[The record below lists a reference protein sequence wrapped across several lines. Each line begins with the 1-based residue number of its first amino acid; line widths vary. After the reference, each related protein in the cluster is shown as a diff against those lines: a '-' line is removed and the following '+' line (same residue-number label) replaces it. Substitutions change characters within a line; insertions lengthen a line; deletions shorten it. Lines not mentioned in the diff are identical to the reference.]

1 MASPMRKHASFSVYS
16 HQNTVLFTP
25 RARQG
30 SAGTGSHENARFGI
44 AGAAQTTPNAPPT
57 PLTLMWR
64 ADTPPCKFTDAHGP
78 LRHLAPTAVTR
89 PCHVA
94 QGLKKRRQGRR
105 QPRGRGGGGVRVP
118 YGRFQVGPTLVPR
131 TPPPSLK
138 CWAHRSPHT
147 GLKGGWRV
155 SGSSGGGKSC
165 ARCSLATVPR

>member
-1 MASPMRKHASFSVYS
+1 MRKHASFSVYS

-25 RARQG
+25 WARQG

-44 AGAAQTTPNAPPT
+44 AGAAQTTPNAPHT

-94 QGLKKRRQGRR
+94 QGLKKRGDNHGAGVEEVWAGRTHSK
-105 QPRGRGGGGVRVP
+105 GAGESM
-118 YGRFQVGPTLVPR
+118 T
-131 TPPPSLK
+131 
-138 CWAHRSPHT
+138 WAAIHD
-147 GLKGGWRV
+147 
-155 SGSSGGGKSC
+155 
-165 ARCSLATVPR
+165 